1 MIGRTHRIEERQGGP
16 TYMAVVL
23 KPGWLYFLRD
33 RDYRTWQVSPY
44 VKIGLT
50 NFNRPVEAL
59 SLIHI

>member
-33 RDYRTWQVSPY
+33 RDYR
-44 VKIGLT
+44 
-50 NFNRPVEAL
+50 
-59 SLIHI
+59 